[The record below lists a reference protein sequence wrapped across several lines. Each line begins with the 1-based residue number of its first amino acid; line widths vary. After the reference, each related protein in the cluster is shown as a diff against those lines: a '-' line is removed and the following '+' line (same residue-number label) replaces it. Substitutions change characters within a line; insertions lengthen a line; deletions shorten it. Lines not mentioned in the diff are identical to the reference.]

1 MRRSIQFPGM
11 DFFHYER
18 SVLPMALLETNDWMV
33 LNNIIYQINYLKDSQ
48 EMRENLLKQLL
59 LIIDF
64 DSANFFVTD
73 SEDPRILKNMAG
85 YNFSEKLG
93 EDYVGLYEKLD
104 YQKGLM
110 FDGKSRVYRETDI
123 MEDKKRQETEYYKQ
137 FYQPNGWHYSLH
149 ASLAFE
155 KRSVGT
161 LALFRRQGK
170 EDFNYKDVFVLEM
183 LQDHLALRLY
193 QDMSEHPD
201 SDPKHTVHECVELYG
216 LTRREEMILRCLV
229 DGLEADVICQNACIT
244 NNTLKKHILNIYKK
258 LGIRNRVQMFK
269 LVKEKEN

>member
-123 MEDKKRQETEYYKQ
+123 MEDKKRQETE
-137 FYQPNGWHYSLH
+137 
-149 ASLAFE
+149 
-155 KRSVGT
+155 
-161 LALFRRQGK
+161 
-170 EDFNYKDVFVLEM
+170 
-183 LQDHLALRLY
+183 
-193 QDMSEHPD
+193 
-201 SDPKHTVHECVELYG
+201 
-216 LTRREEMILRCLV
+216 
-229 DGLEADVICQNACIT
+229 
-244 NNTLKKHILNIYKK
+244 
-258 LGIRNRVQMFK
+258 
-269 LVKEKEN
+269 